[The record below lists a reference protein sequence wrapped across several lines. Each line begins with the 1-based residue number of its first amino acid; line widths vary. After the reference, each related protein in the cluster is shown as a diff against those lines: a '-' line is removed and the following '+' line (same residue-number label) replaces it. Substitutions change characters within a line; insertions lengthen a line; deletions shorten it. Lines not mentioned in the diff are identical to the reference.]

1 MKTIS
6 LFIIFCFF
14 TLFSSAQ
21 IRVQGNGIS
30 VFGEAPSNVSKI
42 NSVDSI
48 TICRMFPA
56 TSKAVS
62 RISFGNYFA
71 GQIPGVSIG
80 DYKYNSYRLNAFGL
94 LGFNFATMANDTLAY
109 FDMKKGNYFQ
119 FNCDVRSSGLFIASD
134 KRFKQ
139 DIEYILPS
147 STEGLYHLKAISY
160 KYKTTTQK
168 HRSRNHNYEDLDSAS
183 IAVQKTITD
192 FYTSQQNEPRRFGFL
207 AQDVK
212 DVYPEL
218 VRTDSAGYMYVDYV
232 GMIPLLVNAIN
243 ELTEKVDSLEAIV
256 SEQYKDNTHVR
267 TMRAENNASV
277 YNTSDITECTLYQNA
292 PNPFDTTTE
301 IKFYINPNVQKATIL
316 ITDLQG
322 SLKLEKVL
330 TQRGL
335 STVDIS
341 ANELSAGVYLYTL
354 IADSKIIDSKRM
366 CLTLK

>member
-1 MKTIS
+1 MKKQFFFA
-6 LFIIFCFF
+6 LCFF

-21 IRVQGNGIS
+21 IRVYNNGIS
-30 VFGEAPSNVSKI
+30 VFGEAPSNVGNI
-42 NSVDSI
+42 NSSDSV
-48 TICRMFPA
+48 TICRMFPTTPKA
-56 TSKAVS
+56 TS

-80 DYKYNSYRLNAFGL
+80 DYKHNSYRLNAFGL

-119 FNCDVRSSGLFIASD
+119 FNCDVRSSGLFISSD

-139 DIEYILPS
+139 DIEYMPS
-147 STEGLYHLKAISY
+147 SIEGLSQLKAISY
-160 KYKTTTQK
+160 KYKINQQK
-168 HRSRNHNYEDLDSAS
+168 RKAVKSSNSESLDSAS
-183 IAVQKTITD
+183 LAAKKTIDD
-192 FYTSQQNEPRRFGFL
+192 FYTTLQNEPRRFGFL

-212 DVYPEL
+212 EVYPEL

-243 ELTEKVDSLEAIV
+243 ELTAKLYSLEAIV
-256 SEQYKDNTHVR
+256 SEQPKDNTSVR
-267 TMRAENNASV
+267 TMRAKSNASIGDTP
-277 YNTSDITECTLYQNA
+277 NITECTLFQNI

-335 STVDIS
+335 STVNIS